1 MNIPHLKSLRLPAV
15 ALAVGLLFGLGAGQ
29 VQVKKERKVHQDE
42 LKEKDRKIAFIQ
54 KKMAEEKAEAT
65 GSLEQQCRDDM
76 SKLQVALRGEK
87 KKTAALS
94 GRAAALAE
102 EAQKLDAKAR
112 AADET
117 TAKTTLKLQ
126 ETLRSNKD
134 LDRELKKTA
143 EEKQSLQAELKRTIK
158 KLGGQLATLS
168 EQAQQLEAKAR
179 MADETAAKT
188 KRELQE
194 TQRSKEDL
202 DRELKNKPQ
211 LGADGITVSR

>member
-1 MNIPHLKSLRLPAV
+1 MNIPNLKTLRLPAV

-29 VQVKKERKVHQDE
+29 MQVKKERKVHQGE
-42 LKEKDRKIAFIQ
+42 LKEKDRKFALIQ
-54 KKMAEEKAEAT
+54 KKMAEEKTEAT

-76 SKLQVALRGEK
+76 SKLQAALLGEK
-87 KKTAALS
+87 KKTKVLS
-94 GRAAALAE
+94 GRVTTLAE
-102 EAQKLDAKAR
+102 ESLKLDAKAR

-117 TAKTTLKLQ
+117 TARTTLKLQ
-126 ETLRSNKD
+126 EAVQSNKD

-143 EEKQSLQAELKRTIK
+143 EEKQSLQAELKRTVK

-211 LGADGITVSR
+211 SGTDGIVVSR

>member
-1 MNIPHLKSLRLPAV
+1 MNMHLRTLRLPAV

-29 VQVKKERKVHQDE
+29 MQVKKEREIHQGE
-42 LKEKDRKIAFIQ
+42 LKEKDRKFALIQ

-65 GSLEQQCRDDM
+65 ALLEQQCRDDM
-76 SKLQVALRGEK
+76 RKLQASLRGERK
-87 KKTAALS
+87 KAKVLS
-94 GRAAALAE
+94 GRVTTLAE
-102 EAQKLDAKAR
+102 EAQKLDVKAR

-117 TAKTTLKLQ
+117 TARTTLKLQ

-143 EEKQSLQAELKRTIK
+143 EEKQSLQVELKRTVK

-179 MADETAAKT
+179 MADETTVKT

-211 LGADGITVSR
+211 LGTDGIAVSR